1 MRPRSKWKTRG
12 IMTLCVIVGLVGGFA
27 AGYYVNKEL
36 KSRSKA
42 PKAESNGTESSAPAS
57 TAPPESSAPAATS
70 PPAPLITGSTPAEA
84 MQKYIQSQGESSSGM
99 SYSVVSVS
107 KTDDDWKIDKA
118 ARSGGPSYYFV
129 LHYTGGAWT
138 VVDFGT
144 GFNAERLA
152 ADGAPADLLTDAVPR
167 SP

>member
-1 MRPRSKWKTRG
+1 MA
-12 IMTLCVIVGLVGGFA
+12 LCVIVGLAAGFA
-27 AGYYVNKEL
+27 AGFYVQREL

-42 PKAESNGTESSAPAS
+42 PKASESSKTAKEESSAPAS
-57 TAPPESSAPAATS
+57 TAPAASSAPAATS

-84 MQKYIQSQGESSSGM
+84 MQKYIESQGESSSGM

-118 ARSGGPSYYFV
+118 ARSGGSSYYFV
-129 LHYTGGAWT
+129 LHYTGGRWN

-152 ADGAPADLLTDAVPR
+152 ADGAPADLLTSAVPR
-167 SP
+167 SN

>member
-1 MRPRSKWKTRG
+1 MA
-12 IMTLCVIVGLVGGFA
+12 LCVIVGLAAGFA
-27 AGYYVNKEL
+27 AGFYVQREL
-36 KSRSKA
+36 KSRSQASKA
-42 PKAESNGTESSAPAS
+42 RSESAEQAKAESSAPAV
-57 TAPPESSAPAATS
+57 SAPAASSSPASTA

-84 MQKYIQSQGESSSGM
+84 MQKYMESQGESSSGM

-118 ARSGGPSYYFV
+118 ARAGGPSYYFV

-138 VVDFGT
+138 IVDYGT

-152 ADGAPADLLTDAVPR
+152 ADGAPADLLTTAVPR
-167 SP
+167 SN